1 MNDILIKKVYTSSFN
16 NGSKAL
22 KDLIIINTK
31 SLMDDKTQR
40 CVYIDEKRLKDELI
54 YFRFYGEK
62 IGSVNFLNILLPLIL
77 SNTNI
82 QKSEDEV
89 IKLIKKYVSYF
100 KKEEYLFDYLLSS
113 VAYNSIMHNL
123 INNSKIEY
131 VELLQSIK
139 DKIIGFSIELDKSDV
154 VKFQMARISTIQL
167 IDKYIDLKYENYDEE
182 SILPSVLNILY
193 DIYIEDRSV
202 ENDGIKSMK
211 KSILS
216 ILGEE
221 TELNEDNIDFIFSMS
236 EYVVKLRK
244 YKIGVKMYNKKIDP
258 RSLIS
263 LEEGDTTIDPIFN
276 QITVMSKTFSDNILS
291 IKINSKSGI
300 YILKFKKV

>member
-1 MNDILIKKVYTSSFN
+1 MNDVLIKKVYTSSFN
-16 NGSKAL
+16 NGSKTL

-31 SLMDDKTQR
+31 SLIDDKTQR

-62 IGSVNFLNILLPLIL
+62 IGNVNFLNILLPLIL

-89 IKLIKKYVSYF
+89 VKLIKKYVSYF
-100 KKEEYLFDYLLSS
+100 RKEEFLFDYLLSS
-113 VAYNSIMHNL
+113 VAYNSVMHNL

-131 VELLQSIK
+131 VELLQNIK
-139 DKIIGFSIELDKSDV
+139 DKIIDFSIELDKSDI
-154 VKFQMARISTIQL
+154 VKFQMARIGTIQL
-167 IDKYIDLKYENYDEE
+167 IDKYIDLKYEDYDEE
-182 SILPSVLNILY
+182 SILSSVLNILY
-193 DIYIEDRSV
+193 DIYIEDRNV
-202 ENDGIKSMK
+202 ENEGIKSMK

-221 TELNEDNIDFIFSMS
+221 TELNEDNIDFILSMS

-291 IKINSKSGI
+291 IKIHSKSGI

>member
-1 MNDILIKKVYTSSFN
+1 MNDVLIKKVYTSSFN

-31 SLMDDKTQR
+31 SLIDDKTQR
-40 CVYIDEKRLKDELI
+40 CVYIDENRLKDELI

-62 IGSVNFLNILLPLIL
+62 IGNVNFLNILLPLIL

-89 IKLIKKYVSYF
+89 VKLIKKYVGYF

-139 DKIIGFSIELDKSDV
+139 DKIIGFSIELDKSDI

-167 IDKYIDLKYENYDEE
+167 IDKYIDLKYEDYDEE

-193 DIYIEDRSV
+193 DIYIEDRNV
-202 ENDGIKSMK
+202 ENEGIKSMK

-244 YKIGVKMYNKKIDP
+244 YKIGVKIYNKKIDP

>member
-1 MNDILIKKVYTSSFN
+1 MNDVLIKKVYTSSFN

-31 SLMDDKTQR
+31 SLIDDKTQR

-62 IGSVNFLNILLPLIL
+62 IGNVNFLNILLPLIL

-89 IKLIKKYVSYF
+89 VKLIKKYVSYF
-100 KKEEYLFDYLLSS
+100 KKEESLFDYLLSS

-131 VELLQSIK
+131 VELLQNIK
-139 DKIIGFSIELDKSDV
+139 DKIIGFSIQLDKSDI

-167 IDKYIDLKYENYDEE
+167 IDKYIDLKYEDYDEE

-193 DIYIEDRSV
+193 DIYIENRNV
-202 ENDGIKSMK
+202 ENQGIKSIK

-258 RSLIS
+258 SGLIS

>member
-1 MNDILIKKVYTSSFN
+1 I
-16 NGSKAL
+16 
-22 KDLIIINTK
+22 
-31 SLMDDKTQR
+31 DDKTQR
-40 CVYIDEKRLKDELI
+40 CVYIDENRLRDELI
-54 YFRFYGEK
+54 YYRFYGEK
-62 IGSVNFLNILLPLIL
+62 IGNINFLNILLPLIL

-89 IKLIKKYVSYF
+89 IKLIKKYVIYF
-100 KKEEYLFDYLLSS
+100 KKEELLFDYLLGS
-113 VAYNSIMHNL
+113 VVYNSIMHNL

-154 VKFQMARISTIQL
+154 VKFQMARIKAIQL
-167 IDKYIDLKYENYDEE
+167 IDKYIDLKSEDYDEE
-182 SILPSVLNILY
+182 SILLNVLNVLY
-193 DIYIEDRSV
+193 DVYMEDRIV
-202 ENDGIKSMK
+202 ENEGINSIK

-216 ILGEE
+216 ILGEDSK
-221 TELNEDNIDFIFSMS
+221 LNEDNIDFIFSMS

-244 YKIGVKMYNKKIDP
+244 YKIGVKAYNKSIDP
-258 RSLIS
+258 RSLIR
-263 LEEGDTTIDPIFN
+263 LEEGNTIIDPIFN
-276 QITVMSKTFSDNILS
+276 QITVMSKTFNDNILS

>member
-1 MNDILIKKVYTSSFN
+1 MNDELLKKVYTSSF
-16 NGSKAL
+16 SSASRAL

-31 SLMDDKTQR
+31 SLIDDKTQR
-40 CVYIDEKRLKDELI
+40 CVYIDENRLRDELI
-54 YFRFYGEK
+54 YYRFYGEK
-62 IGSVNFLNILLPLIL
+62 IGNINFLNILLPLIL

-89 IKLIKKYVSYF
+89 IKLIKKYVTYF
-100 KKEEYLFDYLLSS
+100 KKEKLLFEYLLSS
-113 VAYNSIMHNL
+113 VVYNSIMHNL

-154 VKFQMARISTIQL
+154 VKFQMARIKAIQL
-167 IDKYIDLKYENYDEE
+167 IDKYIDLKFEDYDEE
-182 SILPSVLNILY
+182 SILLNILNVLY
-193 DIYIEDRSV
+193 DVYMEDRTV
-202 ENDGIKSMK
+202 GDEGINSIK

-216 ILGEE
+216 ILGEDSK
-221 TELNEDNIDFIFSMS
+221 LNEDNIDFIFSMS

-244 YKIGVKMYNKKIDP
+244 YKIGVKAYNKKIDP
-258 RSLIS
+258 RSLIR
-263 LEEGDTTIDPIFN
+263 LEEGNTIIDPIFN
-276 QITVMSKTFSDNILS
+276 QITVISKTFNDNILS

>member
-1 MNDILIKKVYTSSFN
+1 MNDVLIKKVYTSSFN

-31 SLMDDKTQR
+31 SLIDDKTQR
-40 CVYIDEKRLKDELI
+40 CVYIDENRLKDELI

-62 IGSVNFLNILLPLIL
+62 IGNVNFLNILLPLIL

-89 IKLIKKYVSYF
+89 VKLIKKYVSYF

-139 DKIIGFSIELDKSDV
+139 DKIIGFSIELDKSDI
-154 VKFQMARISTIQL
+154 VKFQMARIGTIQL
-167 IDKYIDLKYENYDEE
+167 IDKYIDLKYEGYDEE

-193 DIYIEDRSV
+193 DIYIEDRNV
-202 ENDGIKSMK
+202 ENEGIKSMK

-244 YKIGVKMYNKKIDP
+244 YKIGVKIYNKKIDP

>member
-31 SLMDDKTQR
+31 SLIDDKTQR

-62 IGSVNFLNILLPLIL
+62 IGNVNFLNILLPLIL

-89 IKLIKKYVSYF
+89 VKLIKKYVSYF

-202 ENDGIKSMK
+202 ENEGIKSMK

>member
-1 MNDILIKKVYTSSFN
+1 MNDVLIKKVYTSSFN

-31 SLMDDKTQR
+31 SLIDDKTQR
-40 CVYIDEKRLKDELI
+40 CVYIDENRLKDELI

-62 IGSVNFLNILLPLIL
+62 IGNVNFLNILLPLIL

-89 IKLIKKYVSYF
+89 VELIKKYVGYF

-139 DKIIGFSIELDKSDV
+139 DKIIGFSIELDKSDI

-167 IDKYIDLKYENYDEE
+167 IDKYIDLKYEDYDEE

-193 DIYIEDRSV
+193 DIYIEDRNV
-202 ENDGIKSMK
+202 ENEGIKSMK

-244 YKIGVKMYNKKIDP
+244 YKIGVKIYNKKIDP

>member
-1 MNDILIKKVYTSSFN
+1 MNDVLIKKVYTSSFN

-62 IGSVNFLNILLPLIL
+62 IGNVNFLNILLPLIL

-89 IKLIKKYVSYF
+89 VKLIKKYVSYF

-139 DKIIGFSIELDKSDV
+139 DKIIGFSIELDKSHI

-167 IDKYIDLKYENYDEE
+167 IDKYIDLKYEDYDEE

-193 DIYIEDRSV
+193 DIYIEDRNV
-202 ENDGIKSMK
+202 ENEGIKSMK

>member
-1 MNDILIKKVYTSSFN
+1 MNDVLIKKVYTSSFN

-31 SLMDDKTQR
+31 SLIDDKTQR
-40 CVYIDEKRLKDELI
+40 CVYIDENRLKDELI

-62 IGSVNFLNILLPLIL
+62 IGNVNFLNILLPLIL

-89 IKLIKKYVSYF
+89 VKLIKKYVSYF

-139 DKIIGFSIELDKSDV
+139 DKIIGFSIELDKSDI
-154 VKFQMARISTIQL
+154 VKFQMARIGTIQL
-167 IDKYIDLKYENYDEE
+167 IDKYIDLKYEDYDEE

-193 DIYIEDRSV
+193 DIYIEDRNV
-202 ENDGIKSMK
+202 ENEGIKSMK

-244 YKIGVKMYNKKIDP
+244 YKIGVKIYNKKIDP

>member
-1 MNDILIKKVYTSSFN
+1 MNDELLKKVYTSSF
-16 NGSKAL
+16 SSASRAL
-22 KDLIIINTK
+22 KDLTIINTK
-31 SLMDDKTQR
+31 SLIDDKTQW
-40 CVYIDEKRLKDELI
+40 CVYIDENRLRDELI
-54 YFRFYGEK
+54 YYRFYGEK
-62 IGSVNFLNILLPLIL
+62 IGNINFLNILLPLIL

-89 IKLIKKYVSYF
+89 IKLIKKYVIYF
-100 KKEEYLFDYLLSS
+100 KKEELLFDYLLGS
-113 VAYNSIMHNL
+113 VVYNSIMHNL

-154 VKFQMARISTIQL
+154 VKFQMARIKAIQL
-167 IDKYIDLKYENYDEE
+167 IDKYIDLKSEDYDEE
-182 SILPSVLNILY
+182 SILLNVLNVLY
-193 DIYIEDRSV
+193 DVYMEDRIV
-202 ENDGIKSMK
+202 ENEGINSIK

-216 ILGEE
+216 ILGEDSK
-221 TELNEDNIDFIFSMS
+221 LNEDNIDFIFSMS

-244 YKIGVKMYNKKIDP
+244 YKIGVKAYNKSIDP
-258 RSLIS
+258 RSLIR
-263 LEEGDTTIDPIFN
+263 LEEGNTIVDPIFN
-276 QITVMSKTFSDNILS
+276 QITVMSKTFNDNILS

>member
-1 MNDILIKKVYTSSFN
+1 MNDVLIKKVYTSSFN

-31 SLMDDKTQR
+31 SLIDDKTQR

-62 IGSVNFLNILLPLIL
+62 IGNVNFLNILLPLIL

-139 DKIIGFSIELDKSDV
+139 DKIIGFSIELDKSDI
-154 VKFQMARISTIQL
+154 VKFQMARINTIQL
-167 IDKYIDLKYENYDEE
+167 IDKYIDLKYEDYDEE

-193 DIYIEDRSV
+193 DIYIEDRNV
-202 ENDGIKSMK
+202 ENEGIKSMK

>member
-1 MNDILIKKVYTSSFN
+1 MNDELLKKVYTSSF
-16 NGSKAL
+16 SSASRAL

-31 SLMDDKTQR
+31 SLIDDKTQR
-40 CVYIDEKRLKDELI
+40 YVYIDENRLRDELI
-54 YFRFYGEK
+54 YYRFYGEK
-62 IGSVNFLNILLPLIL
+62 IGNINFLNILLPLIL

-89 IKLIKKYVSYF
+89 IKLIKKYVTYF
-100 KKEEYLFDYLLSS
+100 KKEKLLFEYLLSS
-113 VAYNSIMHNL
+113 VVYNSIMHNL

-154 VKFQMARISTIQL
+154 VKFQMARIKAIQL
-167 IDKYIDLKYENYDEE
+167 IDKYIDLKFEDYDEE
-182 SILPSVLNILY
+182 SILLNILNVLY
-193 DIYIEDRSV
+193 DVYMEDRTV
-202 ENDGIKSMK
+202 GDEGINSIK

-216 ILGEE
+216 ILGEDSK
-221 TELNEDNIDFIFSMS
+221 LNEDNIDFIFSMS

-244 YKIGVKMYNKKIDP
+244 YKIGVKAYNKKIDP
-258 RSLIS
+258 RSLIR
-263 LEEGDTTIDPIFN
+263 LEEGNTIIDPIFN
-276 QITVMSKTFSDNILS
+276 QITVISKTFNDNILS

>member
-1 MNDILIKKVYTSSFN
+1 MNDVLIKKVYTSSFN

-31 SLMDDKTQR
+31 SLIDDKTQR

-62 IGSVNFLNILLPLIL
+62 IGNVNFLNILLPLIL

-89 IKLIKKYVSYF
+89 VKLIKKYVSYF
-100 KKEEYLFDYLLSS
+100 KKEESLFDYLLSS

-131 VELLQSIK
+131 VELLQNIK
-139 DKIIGFSIELDKSDV
+139 DKIIGFSIQLDKSDI

-167 IDKYIDLKYENYDEE
+167 IDKYIDLKYEDYDEE

-193 DIYIEDRSV
+193 DIYIEDRNV
-202 ENDGIKSMK
+202 ENQGIKSIK

-258 RSLIS
+258 RGLIS

>member
-1 MNDILIKKVYTSSFN
+1 I
-16 NGSKAL
+16 
-22 KDLIIINTK
+22 
-31 SLMDDKTQR
+31 DDKTQR
-40 CVYIDEKRLKDELI
+40 CVYIDENRLRDELI
-54 YFRFYGEK
+54 YYRFYGEK
-62 IGSVNFLNILLPLIL
+62 IGNINFLNILLPLIL

-89 IKLIKKYVSYF
+89 IKLIKKYVIYF
-100 KKEEYLFDYLLSS
+100 KKKRLLFDYLLGS
-113 VAYNSIMHNL
+113 VVYNSIMHNL

-154 VKFQMARISTIQL
+154 VRFQMARIKAIQL
-167 IDKYIDLKYENYDEE
+167 IDKYIDLKSEDYDEE
-182 SILPSVLNILY
+182 SILLNVLNVLY
-193 DIYIEDRSV
+193 DVYMEDRTV
-202 ENDGIKSMK
+202 ENEGINSIK

-216 ILGEE
+216 ILGEDSK
-221 TELNEDNIDFIFSMS
+221 LNEDNIDFIFSMS

-244 YKIGVKMYNKKIDP
+244 YKIGVKAYNKSIDP
-258 RSLIS
+258 RSLIR
-263 LEEGDTTIDPIFN
+263 LEEGNTIIDPIFN
-276 QITVMSKTFSDNILS
+276 QITVMSKTFNDNILS

>member
-1 MNDILIKKVYTSSFN
+1 MNDVLIKKVYTSSFN
-16 NGSKAL
+16 NGSKTL

-31 SLMDDKTQR
+31 SLIDDKTQR

-62 IGSVNFLNILLPLIL
+62 IGNVNFLNILLPLIL

-89 IKLIKKYVSYF
+89 VKLIKKYVSYF
-100 KKEEYLFDYLLSS
+100 RKEEFLFDYLLSS
-113 VAYNSIMHNL
+113 VAYNSVMHNL

-131 VELLQSIK
+131 VELLQNIK
-139 DKIIGFSIELDKSDV
+139 DKIIGFSIELDKSDI
-154 VKFQMARISTIQL
+154 VKFQMARIGTIQL
-167 IDKYIDLKYENYDEE
+167 IDKYIDLKYEDYDEE
-182 SILPSVLNILY
+182 SILSSVLNILY
-193 DIYIEDRSV
+193 DIYIEDRNV
-202 ENDGIKSMK
+202 ENEGIKSMK

-221 TELNEDNIDFIFSMS
+221 TELNEDNIDFILSMS

-244 YKIGVKMYNKKIDP
+244 YKIGVKMYNKKIEP

-291 IKINSKSGI
+291 IKIHSKSGI

>member
-31 SLMDDKTQR
+31 SLIDDKTQR

-62 IGSVNFLNILLPLIL
+62 IGNVNFLNILLPLIL

-89 IKLIKKYVSYF
+89 VRLIKKYVSYF

-139 DKIIGFSIELDKSDV
+139 DKIIGFSIELDKSDI
-154 VKFQMARISTIQL
+154 VKFQMARIGTIQL
-167 IDKYIDLKYENYDEE
+167 IDKYIDLKYEDYDEE
-182 SILPSVLNILY
+182 SILPSVLNTLY
-193 DIYIEDRSV
+193 DIYIEDRNV
-202 ENDGIKSMK
+202 ENEGIKSMK

-244 YKIGVKMYNKKIDP
+244 YKIGVKIYNKKIDP

>member
-1 MNDILIKKVYTSSFN
+1 MNDVLIKKVYTSSFN

-31 SLMDDKTQR
+31 SLIDDKTQR

-62 IGSVNFLNILLPLIL
+62 IGNVNFLNILLPLIL

-89 IKLIKKYVSYF
+89 VKLIKKYVSYF
-100 KKEEYLFDYLLSS
+100 KKEESLFDYLLSS

-131 VELLQSIK
+131 VELLQNIK
-139 DKIIGFSIELDKSDV
+139 DKIIGFSIQLDKSDI

-167 IDKYIDLKYENYDEE
+167 IDKYIDLKYEDYDEE

-193 DIYIEDRSV
+193 DIYIENRNV
-202 ENDGIKSMK
+202 ENQGIKSIK

-258 RSLIS
+258 RGLIS

>member
-1 MNDILIKKVYTSSFN
+1 MNDVLIKKVYTSSFN
-16 NGSKAL
+16 NGSKTL

-31 SLMDDKTQR
+31 SLIDDKTQR

-62 IGSVNFLNILLPLIL
+62 IDNVNFLNILLPLIL

-89 IKLIKKYVSYF
+89 VKLIKKYVSYF
-100 KKEEYLFDYLLSS
+100 RKEEFLFDYLLSS
-113 VAYNSIMHNL
+113 VAYNSVMHNL

-131 VELLQSIK
+131 VELLQNIK
-139 DKIIGFSIELDKSDV
+139 DKIIDFSIELDKSDI
-154 VKFQMARISTIQL
+154 VKFQMARIGTIQL
-167 IDKYIDLKYENYDEE
+167 IDKYIDLKYEDYDEE
-182 SILPSVLNILY
+182 SILSSVLNILY
-193 DIYIEDRSV
+193 DIYIEDRNV
-202 ENDGIKSMK
+202 ENEGIKSMK

-221 TELNEDNIDFIFSMS
+221 TELNEDNIDFILSMS

-291 IKINSKSGI
+291 IKIHSKSGI

>member
-1 MNDILIKKVYTSSFN
+1 MNDVLIKKVYTSSFN
-16 NGSKAL
+16 NGSKTL

-31 SLMDDKTQR
+31 SLIDDKTQR

-62 IGSVNFLNILLPLIL
+62 IGNVNFLNILLPLIL

-89 IKLIKKYVSYF
+89 VKLIKKYVSYF
-100 KKEEYLFDYLLSS
+100 RKEEFLFDYLLSS
-113 VAYNSIMHNL
+113 VAYNSVMHNL

-131 VELLQSIK
+131 VELLQNIK
-139 DKIIGFSIELDKSDV
+139 DKIIGFSIELDKSDI
-154 VKFQMARISTIQL
+154 VKFQMARIGTIQL
-167 IDKYIDLKYENYDEE
+167 IDKYIDLKYEDYDEE
-182 SILPSVLNILY
+182 SILSSVLNILY
-193 DIYIEDRSV
+193 DIYIEDRNV
-202 ENDGIKSMK
+202 ENEGIKSMK

-221 TELNEDNIDFIFSMS
+221 TELNEDNIDFILSMS

-291 IKINSKSGI
+291 IKIHSKSGI

>member
-1 MNDILIKKVYTSSFN
+1 MNDVLIKKVYTSSFN

-31 SLMDDKTQR
+31 SLIDDKTQR
-40 CVYIDEKRLKDELI
+40 CVYIDENRLKDELI

-62 IGSVNFLNILLPLIL
+62 IGNVNFLNILLPLIL

-89 IKLIKKYVSYF
+89 VELIKKYVSYF

-139 DKIIGFSIELDKSDV
+139 DKIIGFSIELDKSDI

-167 IDKYIDLKYENYDEE
+167 IDKYIDLKYEDYDEE
-182 SILPSVLNILY
+182 SILPSVLNTLY
-193 DIYIEDRSV
+193 DIYIEDRNV
-202 ENDGIKSMK
+202 ENEGIKSMK

-244 YKIGVKMYNKKIDP
+244 YKIGVKIYNKKIDP

-263 LEEGDTTIDPIFN
+263 LEEGDTKIDPIFN

>member
-1 MNDILIKKVYTSSFN
+1 MNDELLKKVYTSSF
-16 NGSKAL
+16 SSASRAL
-22 KDLIIINTK
+22 KDLTIINTK
-31 SLMDDKTQR
+31 SLIDDKTQS
-40 CVYIDEKRLKDELI
+40 CVYIDENRLRDELI
-54 YFRFYGEK
+54 YYRFYGEK
-62 IGSVNFLNILLPLIL
+62 IGNINFLNILLPLIL

-89 IKLIKKYVSYF
+89 IKLIKKYVIYF
-100 KKEEYLFDYLLSS
+100 KKEELLFDYLLGS
-113 VAYNSIMHNL
+113 VVYNSIMHNL

-154 VKFQMARISTIQL
+154 VKFQMARIKAIQL
-167 IDKYIDLKYENYDEE
+167 IDKYIDLKSEDYDEE
-182 SILPSVLNILY
+182 SILLNVLNVLY
-193 DIYIEDRSV
+193 DVYMEDRTV
-202 ENDGIKSMK
+202 ENEGINSIK

-216 ILGEE
+216 ILGEDSK
-221 TELNEDNIDFIFSMS
+221 LNEDNIDFIFSMS

-244 YKIGVKMYNKKIDP
+244 YKIGVKAYNKSIDP
-258 RSLIS
+258 RSLIR
-263 LEEGDTTIDPIFN
+263 LEEGNTIIDPIFN
-276 QITVMSKTFSDNILS
+276 QITVMSKTFNDNILS